1 MKNPTLPPSY
11 FFSAI
16 VLMALLHYL
25 LPVREIIT
33 WPWTVLGIAFLV
45 AGAMLNLSADKAFKV
60 NNTTVK
66 PFQESARLITAGV
79 FGVTRNPMYL
89 GMALILA
96 GIATMAGTVTPFLVI
111 PVFVVLMD
119 WVFIRA
125 EEGMLAQR
133 FGDQWLDYKQRV
145 RKWI

>member
-1 MKNPTLPPSY
+1 
-11 FFSAI
+11 
-16 VLMALLHYL
+16 MALLHYL
-25 LPVREIIT
+25 LPVREIVT
-33 WPWTVLGIAFLV
+33 WPWKSLGVAFLV
-45 AGAMLNLSADKAFKV
+45 AGAMLNLNADKAFKV

-66 PFQESARLITAGV
+66 PFQESARLITKGV

>member
-1 MKNPTLPPSY
+1 MKNPALPPSY

-119 WVFIRA
+119 WVFIRV